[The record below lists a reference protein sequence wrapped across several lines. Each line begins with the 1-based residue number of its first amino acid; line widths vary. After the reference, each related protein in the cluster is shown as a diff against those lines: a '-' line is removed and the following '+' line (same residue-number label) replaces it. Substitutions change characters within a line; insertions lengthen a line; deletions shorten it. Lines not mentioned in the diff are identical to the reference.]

1 MTLSPEEARAA
12 VREAE
17 LAQSAREG
25 LGNQV
30 MSIVLGGLSLV
41 PLYFGTVAIL
51 QDANMVWLGV
61 AAAVTIAILGATL
74 TVSHKARDR
83 SRTFSQ
89 VYGSTIAANMA
100 VFAVVMVLAIWRHP
114 SWSTAFLHGSFLLVV
129 PLVGATVL
137 AVVSR
142 RA

>member
-74 TVSHKARDR
+74 MVS
-83 SRTFSQ
+83 
-89 VYGSTIAANMA
+89 GSTIAANMA